1 METDFISKHKDSDT
15 FIIKKSS
22 FFEAPVHLKGN
33 LIVGSNC
40 NFWSD
45 LAATGSLHLGKGTA
59 VKGSVRAASMIIGAH
74 SVIAGSVKTEQDCTV
89 LDGARIGGNIV
100 AGGKIMLR
108 PNVKAGIVDA
118 AGNIELTGKSYV
130 AELRAGAKIIATKQ
144 L

>member
-33 LIVGSNC
+33 LIVGSSC

-45 LAATGSLHLGKGTA
+45 LATTGSLQLGKGTT
-59 VKGSVRAASMIIGAH
+59 VKGSVRAASAIIGAH
-74 SVIAGSVKTEQDCTV
+74 SVIEGSIKTEHDCTV
-89 LDGARIGGNIV
+89 LDGAKISGDII

-118 AGNIELTGKSYV
+118 IGNIELTGKSDV
-130 AELRAGAKIIATKQ
+130 TELRAGAKIIATKQ
-144 L
+144 